1 MIRGCIRMVVALAV
15 VAGVLVVA
23 WLNRDQ
29 LERAWRSARVDVET
43 PAGDSKVSPAAAER
57 AQEKLTT
64 LETGGRDRIALGEDE
79 LQSLI
84 RYRYSQLL
92 PVFVDTPRITL
103 DEGRIRL
110 RARLPVDKLP
120 RVDELG
126 QIAALLPDTTE
137 IAVRAAV
144 LPLDSGRVALAV
156 EQMSAADVPLPR
168 RFTPALLK
176 HLGRRDQPGVPENA
190 VGVPL
195 PPGAGGAYVERD
207 SLVLVARPIRRP
219 VSRRPQSRSTS
230 AKEMARAESGT
241 D

>member
-1 MIRGCIRMVVALAV
+1 MMRGCIRTVVALAV
-15 VAGVLVVA
+15 VAGVLVVG

-29 LERAWRSARVDVET
+29 LERAWRSARVDVDT
-43 PAGDSKVSPAAAER
+43 PAADSAVSPAAAER
-57 AQEKLTT
+57 AQEKLTA
-64 LETGGRDRIALGEDE
+64 LETGGHDRIALGEDE

-92 PVFVDTPRITL
+92 PVFVDTPQVTL
-103 DEGRIRL
+103 EDSLIRM

-120 RVDELG
+120 RVNELG

-137 IAVRAAV
+137 IAVTGAV

-156 EQMSAADVPLPR
+156 EQLSVADVPLPR
-168 RFTPALLK
+168 RITPALLK
-176 HLGRRDQPGVPENA
+176 RLGRRDQPGVPEHA

-219 VSRRPQSRSTS
+219 AS
-230 AKEMARAESGT
+230 ANGAGRDESGAH
-241 D
+241 